1 MYLINK
7 QALELVKG
15 ELQREMESLIFLID
29 QPTHKIDRDELLKG
43 LAHIH
48 GVFSLLEMVGGK
60 EIVTDITALLESVGS
75 EELSDSNWDIA
86 ANAIKLLPSYF
97 QQVQSA
103 ERENPL
109 LLLPEINEL
118 RRCNGQPLLDEYFFI
133 SQFLPE
139 SPIVSLIMS
148 KDSSQLEVVRLS
160 RHLFQ
165 KGLIQAVR
173 GSGRKAA
180 VKMMAHG
187 IHRLRKV
194 MEDGSEQLYWSMV
207 FEVLGALYRGALGFE
222 QTRLRALMA
231 VERQLKM
238 LGENASHEKAY
249 PENQQMAMMAHF
261 VLSGCTTESAQKLS
275 ADLAVEPLNFC
286 AKDINMYRAHMV
298 ASGGGNFREMML
310 VLSDKYD
317 ELSFVLDELVIN
329 PEQRVHNRSQLQSGL
344 ASTAEICLML
354 GLSQLGQRCSA
365 HAEKLMEIS
374 GDELVSDEL
383 IDDMVNTLLCLDSI
397 IVELRDQSP
406 SESQLQ
412 QMNQQ
417 TLKSIVESNVVNHA
431 ERRVLQEALINLAEV
446 MRVSSDYCE
455 GMSDDAKISNSGD
468 RSIMESFNALVGSV
482 DMLGLSRA
490 SSVAQRCLN
499 YFEKHFNGNGGK
511 DMPEETADVFA
522 DAIVSLEYYLD
533 NRRWDSGFDDSVLSV
548 AEGCLTRLES

>member
-15 ELQREMESLIFLID
+15 ELQSEMEKLIFEID
-29 QPTHKIDRDELLKG
+29 QPVHKMDRGALLNG
-43 LAHIH
+43 LTHIH
-48 GVFSLLEMVGGK
+48 GVFSLLEVVGGK
-60 EIVTDITALLESVGS
+60 AIVTDIVALLQSAGA
-75 EELSDSNWDIA
+75 EELSEGHWDVA
-86 ANAIKLLPSYF
+86 VNAIKLLPVYF

-103 ERENPL
+103 ERDNPL

-118 RRCNGQPLLDEYFFI
+118 RRCNGQPLRDEYFFI
-133 SQFLPE
+133 SQLLPE

-148 KDSSQLEVVRLS
+148 KDSSQLDVIRLS

-180 VKMMAHG
+180 VKIMAHG

-194 MEDGSEQLYWSMV
+194 MTDGSEQLYWSMV

-222 QTRLRALMA
+222 QTRLRALMSI
-231 VERQLKM
+231 ERQLKM
-238 LGENASHEKAY
+238 LAENASHEKSY

-261 VLSGCTTESAQKLS
+261 VLSGCSTESAQKLS
-275 ADLAVEPLNFC
+275 AELAIEPLNFC
-286 AKDINMYRAHMV
+286 AKDINAYRAHMV
-298 ASGGGNFREMML
+298 ASGGSNLPEMML

-329 PEQRVHNRSQLQSGL
+329 PEQRTHNRSQLQTGL

-354 GLSQLGQRCSA
+354 GLSQLGHRCSQ
-365 HAEKLMEIS
+365 HAEQLMGIS
-374 GDELVSDEL
+374 GEERVSDEL

-406 SESQLQ
+406 SEYQLQ
-412 QMNQQ
+412 QINQQ
-417 TLKSIVESNVVNHA
+417 TLKAIVESNVVNHA

-455 GMSDDAKISNSGD
+455 GMPDEGMASNSGD
-468 RSIMESFNALVGSV
+468 RSILDNFNALVGSV

-490 SSVAQRCLN
+490 SSVARRCLH
-499 YFEKHFNGNGGK
+499 YFEKNFNGDGEEI
-511 DMPEETADVFA
+511 PETMADVFA

-533 NRRWDSGFDDSVLSV
+533 NRRWNSSFDDSVLSV
-548 AEGCLTRLES
+548 AESCLTRLET